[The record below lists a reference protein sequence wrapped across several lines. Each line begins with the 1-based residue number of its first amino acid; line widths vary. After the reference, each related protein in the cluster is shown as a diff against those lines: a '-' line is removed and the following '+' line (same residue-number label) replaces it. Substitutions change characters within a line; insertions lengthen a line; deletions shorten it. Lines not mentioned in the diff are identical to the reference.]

1 VCLCLRPE
9 SWRFSQTMGEILA
22 TEYISSKIS
31 FSFLSSLSARSD
43 CNTELLGLE
52 PWFVT
57 LDSYMHQSM

>member
-1 VCLCLRPE
+1 VCLCLRPQ
-9 SWRFSQTMGEILA
+9 SWRFSQTMDEILA

-31 FSFLSSLSARSD
+31 FSFLSAHSD

-52 PWFVT
+52 SWFVT